1 MKKFIIKTTKFI
13 LAFTGFFFCTE
24 SHAQYIDSRK
34 YHDNKPFIT
43 AEGFVNFSLANHQ
56 QANSY
61 QSKTLSDSLSKNPI
75 SSSNYSIGN
84 DSQIFLKSAIKNNK
98 NQKFGAIA
106 KFEFN
111 FSSDHIKENPNL
123 DQVFLF
129 AENDFGKFEFGN
141 NQAVNQKM
149 KYGPA
154 RFAQGSGGING
165 KYLQYV
171 NMPMLSS
178 SVNANPALCDSFG
191 NSSCANIKLPR
202 FITLAQSPIG
212 HGGYAKSF
220 YRRATDN
227 NYTNNHGDYFAYS
240 RSNFRAFK
248 DDSYDGMED
257 ATKISYYTPK
267 INGLQLGLS
276 YSPDS
281 SQNGLSAN
289 TARDL
294 DYLRLKNIFAF
305 GVNYVE
311 DFDNLTLAISATA
324 EKAAIKN
331 SKSINS
337 IQRQDLAAYDAGF
350 ALSYFGFKLGASYG
364 NWGKSLQPKSGI
376 YSCEY
381 QANVNISSQ
390 DCTNNIKRFRNPYY
404 YTFGLAYQFAGL
416 STSISTL
423 NSNFQN
429 NRFRALSLGIDY
441 KYSKHLLPYFE
452 YTKFAFLVDQPKA
465 LNLVNQASLD
475 NNSRQFKNNQGHIF
489 LIGILYSF

>member
-1 MKKFIIKTTKFI
+1 MKNFLIKTTKI
-13 LAFTGFFFCTE
+13 NLAIIGFFFSIE

-34 YHDNKPFIT
+34 YRDDKPFIT
-43 AEGFVNFSLANHQ
+43 AEGFINFSSANHRQ
-56 QANSY
+56 TNAY
-61 QSKTLSDSLSKNPI
+61 ESKTLSDSISKNRL

-84 DSQIFLKSAIKNNK
+84 DSQIFFKSAIKNNK

-106 KFEFN
+106 KIEFN
-111 FSSDHIKENPNL
+111 FSSDRIKENPNL
-123 DQVFLF
+123 DQAFLF

-154 RFAQGSGGING
+154 RFARGSGGING
-165 KYLQYV
+165 KYLQYI
-171 NMPMLSS
+171 NLPMLSS
-178 SVNANPALCDSFG
+178 PNNSNPALCDSFG
-191 NSSCANIKLPR
+191 NSSCANIKFPR

-220 YRRATDN
+220 YRRGVDN
-227 NYTNNHGDYFAYS
+227 NYNANNRDYSAYS

-248 DDSYDGMED
+248 DDSYDGIED
-257 ATKISYYTPK
+257 STKISYYSPK

-281 SQNGLSAN
+281 AQNGVTAN
-289 TARDL
+289 TATDI
-294 DYLRLKNIFAF
+294 DYFRLKNIFAF
-305 GVNYVE
+305 GANYVE

-324 EKAAIKN
+324 EKAQIKN

-337 IQRQDLAAYDAGF
+337 IQRRDLLAYDAGF
-350 ALSYFGFKLGASYG
+350 ALSYFGFKLGGSYG
-364 NWGKSLQPKSGI
+364 NWGKSMQPKSGI

-381 QANVNISSQ
+381 QTNVSISSQ
-390 DCTNNIKRFRNPYY
+390 DCTFNTKKFRNPYY
-404 YTFGLAYQFAGL
+404 YTFGIAYQFAGL

-429 NRFRALSLGIDY
+429 NRFRALSFGLDY
-441 KYSKHLLPYFE
+441 KYSKNLLPYFE
-452 YTKFAFLVDQPKA
+452 YTKFAFLVNQPQG

-475 NNSRQFKNNQGHIF
+475 NNSRQLKNNQGHIF